1 MKYICVVIK
10 HQEYIVETET
20 FKTILKENKE
30 VLKGRTLSIFIGKT
44 DWEETFTTLKGFGEK
59 ILELE
64 KEGFRFSFEDSLTKV
79 RAIYTNHNYTALSI
93 EEMTE
98 EIKRFG
104 TAA

>member
-1 MKYICVVIK
+1 MKN
-10 HQEYIVETET
+10 ET

-30 VLKGRTLSIFIGKT
+30 ALKGRTLSIFIGRT
-44 DWEETFTTLKGFGEK
+44 DWVETFTTLKEFGAR

-64 KEGFRFSFEDSLTKV
+64 SEGCTFIFEDSLTKV
-79 RAIYTNHNYTALSI
+79 RSIYNDPNYKAATVA
-93 EEMTE
+93 EMTE

>member
-1 MKYICVVIK
+1 MKAK
-10 HQEYIVETET
+10 T

-30 VLKGRTLSIFIGKT
+30 VLKGRALTIFIGRT
-44 DWEETFTTLKGFGEK
+44 DWEETFTTLREFGAR

-64 KEGFRFSFEDSLTKV
+64 SEGCLFSFEDSLTKV
-79 RAIYTNHNYTALSI
+79 RAIYTDPNYKPATVV
-93 EEMTE
+93 EMTE